1 MNTSHSPAVFH
12 RNLNFRHNLAFIVDY
27 IITENRGVSL
37 VRFLH
42 SANGKYMTKP
52 LGFFVSSGFEILKKY
67 GNTEIGKAV
76 AFSHIRNGFDVYA
89 A

>member
-12 RNLNFRHNLAFIVDY
+12 RNLNFRHNLAFIVNY

-37 VRFLH
+37 ARFLR
-42 SANGKYMTKP
+42 SVNGKYTTKP
-52 LGFFVSSGFEILKKY
+52 LGFFVLSGFEILKKY

-76 AFSHIRNGFDVYA
+76 VFSHILNGFDVYA